1 MGGIK
6 HPSHLFSV
14 PSFPDWNVEAQDPP
28 ESIRASA
35 RQWYQTHSVR
45 RRFRNIFSAVEK
57 CGDSRASL
65 DSGRLLNVEGNL
77 LASTGSLKDTEKL
90 VAAISN
96 SIWLK
101 ISNTESSERLESVMI
116 ELSVCTLNF
125 PPSAA
130 SFSARYVT
138 PLLCFLYFANE

>member
-1 MGGIK
+1 MQVYPYFVIGWCQTPLTFIQQ
-6 HPSHLFSV
+6 

-101 ISNTESSERLESVMI
+101 ISNTESSERLESVII

-125 PPSAA
+125 SPPAA
-130 SFSARYVT
+130 PFSA
-138 PLLCFLYFANE
+138 